1 MKRVVWSPSTLWP
14 MVKQSASAWSDD
26 FAPSMGAAIAYYT
39 AFSIAPLLVIVIAI
53 AGLVFGREAAS
64 GALYAQISGLIGDE
78 GATAVQGLVASASDT
93 GKGIVATIV
102 GVVLLLLGATT
113 VFAELQSDLDRIWK
127 APAMKKPEGLWG
139 MIRARLLS
147 LGMVVSI
154 GFLLMVSLVVSASLA
169 ALGTLWG
176 GFFDDFEWLLQIIN
190 FVVSLAVITALFA
203 LMYKI
208 LPRVKIAWHDV
219 LVGSLV
225 TAILF
230 TIGKLLVGLY
240 LGKSSVVSGFG
251 AAGSLAVLL
260 LWVYYSA
267 QIFLFGAE
275 FTWVYAHEL
284 GSRVGQ
290 DQPPTAKEQAATA
303 HDEKGKVGTKDGK
316 DSADAKG
323 EAGRDAKGGHGGKA
337 DQDRKAAKDASRG
350 RDAAADAR
358 RRLGASGGTPRP
370 ALARQALAPPPA
382 KGVLGVARRHPGVM
396 TGAALLLGA
405 LLSEL
410 LTRKTLTGR
419 RRPRPLRE
427 LAADL
432 ANLRHA
438 SVLRTSR
445 RRAARFLHRA

>member
-14 MVKQSASAWSDD
+14 MVKKSASAWSDD

-93 GKGIVATIV
+93 GKGIVATVV

-139 MIRARLLS
+139 MLRARLLS

-176 GFFDDFEWLLQIIN
+176 GFFDDFQWLLQLVN
-190 FVVSLAVITALFA
+190 FVVSLAVIAALFA

-225 TAILF
+225 TAVLF

-303 HDEKGKVGTKDGK
+303 QDEKGKVGTKDGK
-316 DSADAKG
+316 D
-323 EAGRDAKGGHGGKA
+323 GRDAKGAHGGGPG
-337 DQDRKAAKDASRG
+337 QDRKAPTDASRG
-350 RDAAADAR
+350 RDAAAEAR
-358 RRLGASGGTPRP
+358 RRLSASAGAPRP
-370 ALARQALAPPPA
+370 ATARHALAPPPSH
-382 KGVLGVARRHPGVM
+382 GVLGVARRHPGVM

-432 ANLRHA
+432 ADLRHA

-445 RRAARFLHRA
+445 RRAARFFHRA

>member
-1 MKRVVWSPSTLWP
+1 MKQVVWSPSTLWP
-14 MVKQSASAWSDD
+14 MVKKSASAWSDD

-53 AGLVFGREAAS
+53 AGLFFGRDAAS
-64 GALYAQISGLIGDE
+64 GALYAQISGLIGDQ
-78 GATAVQGLVASASDT
+78 GAKAVEGLVASASDT
-93 GKGIVATIV
+93 GKGIVATII
-102 GVVLLLLGATT
+102 GVVLLLVGATT

-127 APAMKKPEGLWG
+127 APAMKKPEGVWG

-154 GFLLMVSLVVSASLA
+154 GFLLMVSLVVSASLS

-176 GFFDDFEWLLQIIN
+176 GFFDDFEWLLQIVN
-190 FVVSLAVITALFA
+190 FLVSLAVITALFA

-275 FTWVYAHEL
+275 FTWVYAHQL

-303 HDEKGKVGTKDGK
+303 QDGKGKVGTKDGK
-316 DSADAKG
+316 GGADAKG
-323 EAGRDAKGGHGGKA
+323 GDGGKEAKGGT
-337 DQDRKAAKDASRG
+337 DRNDAKDAARG

-358 RRLGASGGTPRP
+358 RRLGAASGIPRP
-370 ALARQALAPPPA
+370 ALARQALAAPPA
-382 KGVLGVARRHPGVM
+382 SGVLGLARRHPGVM
-396 TGAALLLGA
+396 TGASLVLGA

-427 LAADL
+427 LAADI

-438 SVLRTSR
+438 RVLRTSR